1 MTRRILLALLALTTS
16 VLVAAVIPLGFK
28 ATEQELSTYKDDAR
42 AVARAAAAVSEERLA
57 DHDPSPDMGRVLATA
72 RREGDALVVLDIK
85 GRVIASVG
93 RRGVPANLV
102 DEAVGGGEP
111 ETEVE
116 RGYVTVVIP
125 VRETRTVVGTVT
137 LARPL
142 APLNDRIRALWFTL
156 ALIAAAAVGASAV
169 LAFALARWVSRPLA
183 ELDASARRL
192 GGGELAAR
200 AAASAGPPEL
210 RRLAASFNTMA
221 SRLETLVHGHRAMV
235 ADVSHQLRTP
245 LAALRL
251 RLDLLAQDADAA
263 TAAELA
269 GTLEE
274 FARLSRLVD
283 GLLAVAKA
291 EHAVPRPVPVDVRH
305 VVTER
310 VAGWQPVASDRG
322 VSLTARVA
330 GHAIAAIGDGQLE
343 QVLDNLLANALDAT
357 TAGDHVTVS
366 VTATSG
372 SGPSGSAGA
381 TRGRAAPLPVSAS
394 DGVRVLVADDGP
406 GMSQHD
412 RARAFGRFTTLSP
425 GGTGLGLA
433 IVYRLVTSNGGTAKL
448 EETPGGGLSVMLEFR
463 AAPPVQAG
471 DPRPSAARSARCP
484 GA

>member
-1 MTRRILLALLALTTS
+1 M
-16 VLVAAVIPLGFK
+16 
-28 ATEQELSTYKDDAR
+28 
-42 AVARAAAAVSEERLA
+42 
-57 DHDPSPDMGRVLATA
+57 
-72 RREGDALVVLDIK
+72 
-85 GRVIASVG
+85 
-93 RRGVPANLV
+93 
-102 DEAVGGGEP
+102 
-111 ETEVE
+111 
-116 RGYVTVVIP
+116 
-125 VRETRTVVGTVT
+125 
-137 LARPL
+137 
-142 APLNDRIRALWFTL
+142 
-156 ALIAAAAVGASAV
+156 
-169 LAFALARWVSRPLA
+169 
-183 ELDASARRL
+183 
-192 GGGELAAR
+192 
-200 AAASAGPPEL
+200 
-210 RRLAASFNTMA
+210 
-221 SRLETLVHGHRAMV
+221 
-235 ADVSHQLRTP
+235 
-245 LAALRL
+245 
-251 RLDLLAQDADAA
+251 
-263 TAAELA
+263 
-269 GTLEE
+269 
-274 FARLSRLVD
+274 
-283 GLLAVAKA
+283 AKA

-322 VSLTARVA
+322 VSLTADVA

-463 AAPPVQAG
+463 AAPPAQAG